1 VSPSVAFKGWLVALS
16 FSSGSTPASFNLA
29 DVESYMPS
37 QADRLQRSHMKVAGS
52 SFAVLRQGKVART
65 CMGAELR
72 YGVLHMSGPWHI
84 TSVLAAPRPGS

>member
-1 VSPSVAFKGWLVALS
+1 
-16 FSSGSTPASFNLA
+16 
-29 DVESYMPS
+29 
-37 QADRLQRSHMKVAGS
+37 
-52 SFAVLRQGKVART
+52 VLRQGKVART